1 MEASQALAL
10 RVGCVPAQISD
21 NHANISPLRSNDT
34 LDSMGFATM
43 TPVQAS
49 VIPLFLLQHKDVVVQ
64 AVTGS
69 GKTLAFVIPMLE
81 KLARRETPLKQDQ
94 AGGIIICPTR

>member
-1 MEASQALAL
+1 MHS
-10 RVGCVPAQISD
+10 
-21 NHANISPLRSNDT
+21 HARSNDT
-34 LDSMGFATM
+34 LDSMGFTSM

-49 VIPLFLLQHKDVVVQ
+49 VIPLFFLQHKDVVVQ

-81 KLARRETPLKQDQ
+81 KLARRQVPLKQDQ
-94 AGGIIICPTR
+94 VGGLIICPTRCDPSLH

>member
-1 MEASQALAL
+1 
-10 RVGCVPAQISD
+10 
-21 NHANISPLRSNDT
+21 
-34 LDSMGFATM
+34 M

-49 VIPLFLLQHKDVVVQ
+49 VIPLFLHQHKDVVVQ

-81 KLARRETPLKQDQ
+81 KLARRETSLKPDQ
-94 AGGIIICPTR
+94 VGGLVICPTRQVVDRIHVGLSTAY